1 MEPDKLIEDQL
12 LLLECLVDD
21 QVWQEWGR
29 KAQEYNVS
37 ISYYIAEFM

>member
-1 MEPDKLIEDQL
+1 MTEDQL
-12 LLLECLVDD
+12 LLLECLVDG

-37 ISYYIAEFM
+37 LGYYLTEFT